1 MKKYFCICLVIM
13 SVLLTFPMQC
23 HANGHGHYS
32 HGHGGGWSDFAAG
45 MFFGVLGL
53 GVLTEITRPHYP
65 PPQVYMQPVPQ
76 ETIRPGYM
84 YYCVY
89 SGGYYPYTPG
99 CPGGWLQ
106 VVPIPQ
112 PQPQR

>member
-1 MKKYFCICLVIM
+1 MKKYFCVCLVIT
-13 SVLLTFPMQC
+13 SVLLTSPMQC
-23 HANGHGHYS
+23 HANGHGHGS
-32 HGHGGGWSDFAAG
+32 DWSDFAAG

-53 GVLTEITRPHYP
+53 GVLHEITRPHYP
-65 PPQVYMQPVPQ
+65 PPQIYMQPVPQ

-112 PQPQR
+112 PPPQR